1 MAARLPKPPTAF
13 ARTPRRQPREAKA
26 AAYLD
31 WIRTLPCVISGETPV
46 EAAHVSTAAIF
57 YGHPGRGKGQKADD
71 RWALP
76 LAPALHA
83 KQHAGNEMAFWK
95 WTGIDPH
102 RLALVLHALWEQGA
116 SADYAAIII
125 EQHRRKDAA

>member
-1 MAARLPKPPTAF
+1 MSFRIAHPPTAF
-13 ARTPRRQPREAKA
+13 TLQPKRAKPGKELS
-26 AAYLD
+26 YLK
-31 WIRTLPCVISGETPV
+31 WLHSLPCAVTGSRPV
-46 EAAHVSTAAIF
+46 EAAHLSTANAF
-57 YGHPGRGKGQKADD
+57 YGHMGRGKGQKADD

>member
-1 MAARLPKPPTAF
+1 MSHRIAHSPTAF
-13 ARTPRRQPREAKA
+13 TLHPKRAKSGKDSS
-26 AAYLD
+26 YLE
-31 WIRTLPCVISGETPV
+31 WLHSLPCVVTGSRPV
-46 EAAHVSTAAIF
+46 EAAHLSTANVF
-57 YGHPGRGKGQKADD
+57 YGHMGRGKGQKADD